1 MRHWLIASAIA
12 LPLAAAFS
20 GQVWLDYAYAR
31 VPVSWPA
38 AFAISATDWLVW
50 AALVPLILWLGDRFP
65 LSRRRLLSV
74 PLHIIACLVLVFAK
88 TVAAETLIVP
98 ALVGVDRQPASFL
111 KVYVGVA
118 TYFAVLAAGWA
129 LRASRDRRER
139 AVHAARLQSDLREA
153 ELEALKMRLHPH
165 FLFNTLNGIAGL
177 MRDDVE
183 SADAMLTKLAD
194 LLRMSLETS
203 RVQEVPLGD
212 ELEFVRT
219 YLDIQRI
226 RFGERLRIDIDVPRE
241 LHTLLVPSLSLQ
253 PLLENAVQHGVSRRE
268 GPTSLLLRAS
278 AANATLEISVEDDG
292 PGPPDEITEGHGL
305 RTTKERLARLYGSY
319 GRLELRQ
326 RPEGGAIAVMTVPA
340 RSA

>member
-1 MRHWLIASAIA
+1 MIASAIA

-65 LSRRRLLSV
+65 LSRHRWLTL
-74 PLHIIACLVLVFAK
+74 PIHIVACLVLVFVK
-88 TVAAETLIVP
+88 TIAAETLIVP
-98 ALVGVDRQPASFL
+98 TLVGVDRQPASFL
-111 KVYVGVA
+111 KVYVGMA
-118 TYFAVLAAGWA
+118 TYFAILAAGWA
-129 LRASRDRRER
+129 VRASRDKRER
-139 AVHAARLQSDLREA
+139 AVHAARMQSDLTQA

-177 MRDDVE
+177 MREDVE

-194 LLRMSLETS
+194 LLRMSLDTAH
-203 RVQEVPLGD
+203 VQEVPLGD

-226 RFGERLRIDIDVPRE
+226 RFGERLRVDIDVPGD

-253 PLLENAVQHGVSRRE
+253 PLIENAIQHGVSRRE
-268 GPTSLLLRAS
+268 GPTSLALRATS
-278 AANATLEISVEDDG
+278 TGGAGGTLTISVEDDG
-292 PGPPDEITEGHGL
+292 PGPPDAITDGHGL
-305 RTTKERLARLYGSY
+305 GTTRERLARLYGST
-319 GRLELRQ
+319 GGLDLRQ
-326 RPEGGAIAVMTVPA
+326 RDGGGATAVMTLPA
-340 RSA
+340 RRA